1 MKRSEVKQ
9 LLLESLLEVLNTPE
23 EKDKY
28 DFLTGQKY
36 AINDKKHGRE
46 DRDISQQSKAFQK
59 GYKSVMGG
67 WWDRFNNK
75 LSNFVT
81 SFGYG
86 NSRKLE

>member
-1 MKRSEVKQ
+1 MPLMIRKM
-9 LLLESLLEVLNTPE
+9 
-23 EKDKY
+23 D
-28 DFLTGQKY
+28 
-36 AINDKKHGRE
+36 E
-46 DRDISQQSKAFQK
+46 DRDISKQSKAFQK
-59 GYKSVMGG
+59 GYNSVMGG